1 MNRYKVTLK
10 LDDEKT
16 NVMVYAQNDGVAKN
30 IVTAM
35 LRCSLDRILEVIE
48 VDDTIQWTIR
58 EIEFKQFKDRVAS
71 MTPKEFNEFIL
82 TMFTTYNFLRALEDM
97 DIDQVNSLQYSTPEN
112 CHVSM
117 TSKKLADFFRE
128 KISIDIE

>member
-16 NVMVYAQNDGVAKN
+16 SVMVYAQNDGVAKN

-35 LRCSLDRILEVIE
+35 LQCSLDKILEVIE
-48 VDDTIQWTIR
+48 VDDTIHCTIR

-71 MTPKEFNEFIL
+71 MTLKEFNEFIL
-82 TMFTTYNFLRALEDM
+82 TMFTTYNFLGALEDM
-97 DIDQVNSLQYSTPEN
+97 DIDQVNSLQYSTPES

>member
-16 NVMVYAQNDGVAKN
+16 SVMVYAQNDGVAKN
-30 IVTAM
+30 IVTTM

-48 VDDTIQWTIR
+48 VDDTIHCAIR
-58 EIEFKQFKDRVAS
+58 ELEYKQFKDRVANMS
-71 MTPKEFNEFIL
+71 PKEFNEFIM
-82 TMFTTYNFLRALEDM
+82 TMFTTYNFLTTVEDM
-97 DIDQVNSLQYSTPEN
+97 DIDQVNSLQYSTPES

-117 TSKKLADFFRE
+117 TSKKLADFFKE
-128 KISIDIE
+128 KLSMDIE